1 MTYRPVIEFQVQWD
15 GTNWESVSGD
25 TYNYDLKTGAEIAVD
40 QQSIRVTGSRGLLEL
55 YNRGYKYSSEAP
67 GAFNA
72 TALRRD
78 NPARLMID
86 DVEVWRGIANPP
98 RPAAI
103 DFDHPRAIVRLQ
115 SKHYSDLTEYFEY
128 TNLGTTTDS
137 AVWNSV
143 LSSRSVA
150 TSNNSFNNVP
160 LGVIT
165 FTGTLRQF
173 MSEYSRATDTYIIE
187 RANGDWSAINPRSAA
202 ARGTEAISGER
213 FHIVKP
219 LSEDYPRVG
228 GVRNAAVTEVRA
240 VTAQAEEDFFSVLET
255 VAAGGT
261 FSQTF
266 VVDDDS
272 IISISNWRAEKIN
285 DSQTDL
291 TVTISGS
298 GKTVTVTLQNT
309 TGASID
315 AGYQIKGTPSR
326 ISTIRQFSI
335 TRPTSITQFGR
346 KEDDIPNW
354 LASTGL
360 PSLNQRLNRI
370 QQPLHFIR
378 AKIPI
383 WQNGKTQTTA
393 IAAIRAGAIH
403 RLF

>member
-1 MTYRPVIEFQVQWD
+1 M
-15 GTNWESVSGD
+15 
-25 TYNYDLKTGAEIAVD
+25 
-40 QQSIRVTGSRGLLEL
+40 
-55 YNRGYKYSSEAP
+55 
-67 GAFNA
+67 
-72 TALRRD
+72 
-78 NPARLMID
+78 
-86 DVEVWRGIANPP
+86 
-98 RPAAI
+98 
-103 DFDHPRAIVRLQ
+103 
-115 SKHYSDLTEYFEY
+115 
-128 TNLGTTTDS
+128 
-137 AVWNSV
+137 

-202 ARGTEAISGER
+202 ARGTEAISGDR

-403 RLF
+403 RFILNISPTGDPGYEGAESVALNVLVMSARYSWNGIGRIPYVEFDLLEFPQDYSGLKWDLNKEEQSKLGRTTIFS